1 MSAVFHPRV
10 GIRART
16 LSRRNVVAGAA
27 RIGLVA
33 AAGALTACTPED
45 DARMGDTN
53 TADVIVV
60 GAGLSGLC
68 SAREL
73 VRHGKD
79 TLVLEARDHVGG
91 RMVRRS
97 VTAGGWIDL
106 GGQWIGPT
114 QVNILKLA
122 ESLGIKRFDSYA
134 TGRTV
139 VNYGGAV
146 STIDGFLPPA
156 DVFSSISSADVAEAN
171 RVWALF
177 RSLAA
182 TVKVERPW
190 LTPDAPALDAQT
202 VTSWGIT
209 ATTSEFARFCVDY
222 WVLNQEG
229 GDPGATSMLFAL
241 SSYAAGPDEE
251 EPEKWLFAGAAGQIP
266 EKLADELGDRIL
278 LERPVFRIQQ
288 DAHGTTVT
296 TKDSE
301 YRADFVIVATPPYLA
316 GAIDYSP
323 PLPARRIQFTQR
335 APMGSVIKYAAVYP
349 TAWWRTKGLSGTTAS
364 DRTVVL
370 TADSSPPSGTPGVLT
385 GFVTGPAAIRLADQ
399 PEDARKRIVISD
411 LVSNFGDEAMNPVQF
426 IEMNWPAEK
435 WTGGAYNAVLAPN
448 TLTTYGPAIAEP
460 VGRIHWAGSDLSP
473 RWTGYLEGAVQ
484 AGYAA
489 AHAVLGNT

>member
-1 MSAVFHPRV
+1 MSPVFHPRSDPFGV
-10 GIRART
+10 QA
-16 LSRRNVVAGAA
+16 LAMSRRKVVAGAA
-27 RIGLVA
+27 GIGLA
-33 AAGALTACTPED
+33 AATGALSACAPQD
-45 DARMGDTN
+45 DVSTV
-53 TADVIVV
+53 DVIVV

-79 TLVLEARDHVGG
+79 ILVLEARDRVGG
-91 RMVRRS
+91 RMVRES
-97 VTAGGWIDL
+97 VIAGGWIDL

-114 QVNILKLA
+114 QANILALA
-122 ESLGIKRFDSYA
+122 DSLGVKRFDSYA
-134 TGRTV
+134 TGRMV
-139 VNYGGAV
+139 VNFGGAV
-146 STIDGFLPPA
+146 STIDGAFPPTDALPS
-156 DVFSSISSADVAEAN
+156 VSSADLAEAN

-182 TVKVERPW
+182 TVNVERPW

-209 ATTSEFARFCVDY
+209 ATASEFARFCVNY

-251 EPEKWLFAGAAGQIP
+251 EPEQWLFDGAAGQIP
-266 EKLADELGDRIL
+266 ERLADELGDRIL
-278 LERPVFRIQQ
+278 LDRPVFRIEQ
-288 DAHGTTVT
+288 DTQGTTVT
-296 TKDSE
+296 TKDGD
-301 YRADFVIVATPPYLA
+301 YHADFVIVAIPPYLA

-349 TAWWRTKGLSGTTAS
+349 TAWWRAKGLSGTTAS

-370 TADSSPPSGTPGVLT
+370 TADSSPPVGAPGILT
-385 GFVTGPAAIRLADQ
+385 AFVAGPAAIRLADQ

-411 LVSNFGDEAMNPVQF
+411 LVS
-426 IEMNWPAEK
+426 
-435 WTGGAYNAVLAPN
+435 
-448 TLTTYGPAIAEP
+448 
-460 VGRIHWAGSDLSP
+460 
-473 RWTGYLEGAVQ
+473 
-484 AGYAA
+484 
-489 AHAVLGNT
+489 